1 MEIQLR
7 TATGVKALL
16 FEKARVSITP
26 NSLFLAKWLQYNLY
40 NFNVDSI
47 LYVALYLLNKIIFN
61 VVRVEYY
68 NNLILK
74 QLNSITV
81 TVYEQVSFRLKSLT
95 SFLMA
100 CLVNTFYLFAFC
112 HMQTD
117 YDINGL
123 ANYNTFIMTKSIVH
137 NLLFVS

>member
-68 NNLILK
+68 NLILK

-100 CLVNTFYLFAFC
+100 CLAYTFYLFFLS
-112 HMQTD
+112 
-117 YDINGL
+117 Y
-123 ANYNTFIMTKSIVH
+123 ANR
-137 NLLFVS
+137 LLYQWLS

>member
-1 MEIQLR
+1 M
-7 TATGVKALL
+7 T
-16 FEKARVSITP
+16 
-26 NSLFLAKWLQYNLY
+26 
-40 NFNVDSI
+40 
-47 LYVALYLLNKIIFN
+47 LYLLNKIIFN

-68 NNLILK
+68 NLILK

-100 CLVNTFYLFAFC
+100 CLVNTFHLFAFC
-112 HMQTD
+112 HMLTD

-137 NLLFVS
+137 NLLFVSWAGNLKLQYCI